1 MQRMPTLETLLQ
13 EFARRQGIATPL
25 PDDRGEFEILFD
37 PGKPVQCFER
47 FGNLHLVSSLAMPP
61 EPAAQRRGWFKRLMN
76 YALHRMKDSRSTPV
90 LSDDGSVTL
99 FARLSLAG
107 MSVRDF
113 EAGIEEQLNSVD
125 GYRKFLATV
134 EPPASTELL
143 IRPVLRP

>member
-1 MQRMPTLETLLQ
+1 MLKLKSLVQ
-13 EFARRQGIATPL
+13 ELAPRLGMEPPL
-25 PDDRGEFEILFD
+25 PDDQGCFEIVFD
-37 PGKPVQCFER
+37 PDVPVRCFESLED
-47 FGNLHLVSSLAMPP
+47 LHLFSPLAMPP
-61 EPAAQRRGWFKRLMN
+61 EPPVQRREWVKRLMN

-125 GYRKFLATV
+125 GYRKFLATI
-134 EPPASTELL
+134 EPPASTEML
-143 IRPVLRP
+143 IRPILRP